1 MQIVTSWMEKGLE
14 QGRQEGRR
22 EQVDLLLGQ
31 LRWKIGAVSDLMEER
46 VEGLS
51 IERLRDLGMA
61 LLEFES
67 EEDLRG
73 WLG

>member
-51 IERLRDLGMA
+51 IERLRDLGMV